1 MSLSRAHV
9 LQCDPAER
17 ERVLVR
23 VHAHAGTHADLAGQ
37 EAVDLPYLTVT
48 WRSRRRTCR
57 GAKAMRRQ
65 EPSEPPCRLA
75 SEG

>member
-1 MSLSRAHV
+1 MSRSRSHV

-23 VHAHAGTHADLAGQ
+23 VHALTGTHADLAGQ

-48 WRSRRRTCR
+48 WAFAPQDLSRREDHAPP
-57 GAKAMRRQ
+57 GAERAAVS
-65 EPSEPPCRLA
+65 PGL
-75 SEG
+75 